1 MVILTLV
8 LNLKLYAGAPAPNT
22 SLPLPPYKFEKGT
35 LLTINVEWEK
45 NSLKKYLSEDIIMT
59 DTLKGGIDIYFTK
72 HKKPLARID
81 YALMWIDQINE
92 EKNIILA
99 FVGPSYDSNRL
110 IEKISEKKLTLSKSR
125 LMQINNKV
133 SFRTN
138 VNNKL
143 VFNLSGDVNDKC
155 TSHEKKSKKIS
166 KNNNN
171 KFFIISNSSDLICE
185 LNNIKLKFS
194 EEFKELKVNKIL
206 SGSLFKNTELIFED

>member
-1 MVILTLV
+1 ML
-8 LNLKLYAGAPAPNT
+8 
-22 SLPLPPYKFEKGT
+22 
-35 LLTINVEWEK
+35 
-45 NSLKKYLSEDIIMT
+45 
-59 DTLKGGIDIYFTK
+59 
-72 HKKPLARID
+72 
-81 YALMWIDQINE
+81 
-92 EKNIILA
+92 
-99 FVGPSYDSNRL
+99 
-110 IEKISEKKLTLSKSR
+110 
-125 LMQINNKV
+125 INNKV